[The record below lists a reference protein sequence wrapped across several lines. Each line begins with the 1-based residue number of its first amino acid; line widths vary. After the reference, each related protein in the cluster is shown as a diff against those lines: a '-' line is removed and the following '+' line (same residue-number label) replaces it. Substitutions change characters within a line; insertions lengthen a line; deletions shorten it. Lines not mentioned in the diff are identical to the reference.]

1 MNKTTKRIARYRA
14 LSKAEREFDVLAD
27 RARSLAPE
35 KYCSGY
41 LNKADRLSIECQIH
55 ALETS
60 EQRES
65 LKPYVKAW
73 LSNFKDPA
81 VHKALKRFIEGDSLV
96 TAVRSVTKNDQQFDI
111 VSRIVT
117 GILKEEL

>member
-1 MNKTTKRIARYRA
+1 MSKTAKKIARYRA
-14 LSKAEREFDVLAD
+14 LSVAKKEYDALAN
-27 RARSLAPE
+27 RAASLAPE
-35 KYCSGY
+35 KHCSGY

-73 LSNFKDPA
+73 LSDFKDPA
-81 VHKALKRFIEGDSLV
+81 VRKALKRFIEGDSLV
-96 TAVRSVTKNDQQFDI
+96 TAVRSVTKNDLQFDI

-117 GILKEEL
+117 GIIKKEL

>member
-1 MNKTTKRIARYRA
+1 MNKTAKKIARYRA
-14 LSKAEREFDVLAD
+14 LAKAEREFDTLAN

-41 LNKADRLSIECQIH
+41 LNKADRLSIECQIN

-73 LSNFKDPA
+73 LSDFKDPA
-81 VHKALKRFIEGDSLV
+81 VHKVLKRFIEGDDLV

-111 VSRIVT
+111 VSRIVS
-117 GILKEEL
+117 GIIKEL

>member
-1 MNKTTKRIARYRA
+1 MSKTAKKIARYRA
-14 LSKAEREFDVLAD
+14 LSKAEKEFDALAN
-27 RARSLAPE
+27 RAASLAPE
-35 KYCSGY
+35 KHCSGCI
-41 LNKADRLSIECQIH
+41 NRADRLSIECQIY

-73 LSNFKDPA
+73 LSDFKDPA
-81 VHKALKRFIEGDSLV
+81 VHKALKRFIEGDDLV

-111 VSRIVT
+111 VSRIVS
-117 GILKEEL
+117 GIIKEL